1 MKGWKIYMNDIEE
14 LEKNI
19 EKFKENMND
28 IDNLKDK
35 LDMSNLLFQK
45 NLDNSEKMEKEI
57 HENIEK
63 IHKELSAKISDGNKE
78 VLDNFKS
85 INKSTKEELNKL
97 TEKFNSFKKLNIS
110 LLIIDIVLTLIILF
124 VIIL

>member
-1 MKGWKIYMNDIEE
+1 MNDIEE